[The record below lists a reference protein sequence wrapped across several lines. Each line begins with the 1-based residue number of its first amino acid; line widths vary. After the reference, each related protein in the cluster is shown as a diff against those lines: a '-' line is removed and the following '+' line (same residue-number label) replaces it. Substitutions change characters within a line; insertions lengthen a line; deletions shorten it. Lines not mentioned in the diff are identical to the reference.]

1 MIRQSNS
8 EKITAL
14 YCRLS
19 HDDELQGDSNSIINQ
34 KQILSDYAI
43 KHGLTNYRFYVD
55 DGISGTTFDREGFI
69 NMISDVESGEVG
81 MVIVKDMSRFGRDYL
96 KVGYYTEIMFAEF
109 DVHFIAINDCVD
121 SEREDN
127 DFTPI
132 RNLFNEFYAK
142 DTSRKIRAVWKA
154 KGNAGERIA
163 SVPVYGYKKDPLD
176 PKHLIIDEEA
186 APIVQRIYQMCLS
199 GMGPYQI
206 AAVLS
211 DEKVICPSYHI
222 NNIGMCRR
230 TNLGKNPYGWNS
242 TNVAEILERKDYLGH
257 TTNFKCKRKSYKSH
271 KVIKNPV
278 EDQRIFY
285 NTHEPIIKQDE
296 WDAVQKIRSSKRRRN
311 NSGKTNMFSGL
322 IYCAD
327 CGGKLNYNYKEAK
340 PSQSYFQCGTY
351 SYHATKDDCTTH
363 FIRETVISD
372 LILTELNEIIRTA
385 NCDEK
390 SLVELL
396 AKNNET
402 ASRKQAAK
410 QKKELAAAQKRY
422 DELDRMFNRIYED
435 NVNGKISDER
445 FAKMSASYE
454 AEQAELANTIK
465 NISESLNNDKTEQDN
480 IRRFV
485 AVAKKYTKLTE
496 LSTEILHDFIQK
508 IVVHA
513 PDRSSG
519 RRVVQLDIYYNFI
532 GKIND

>member
-1 MIRQSNS
+1 MIRQSNTD
-8 EKITAL
+8 KVTAL

-43 KHGLTNYRFYVD
+43 KHRLTNYRFYVD
-55 DGISGTTFDREGFI
+55 DGISGTTFDREGFK
-69 NMISDVESGEVG
+69 NMIADVESGEVG
-81 MVIVKDMSRFGRDYL
+81 TVIVKDMSRFGRDYL
-96 KVGYYTEIMFAEF
+96 KVGYYTEIMFAEY
-109 DVHFIAINDCVD
+109 DVHFIAINDGVD

-206 AAVLS
+206 ATTLES
-211 DEKVICPSYHI
+211 EKILCPSYHI
-222 NNIGMCRR
+222 NSIGMSHR
-230 TNLGKNPYGWNS
+230 TNLGKNPYGWN
-242 TNVAEILERKDYLGH
+242 TCCIADILERKDYLGH
-257 TTNFKCKRKSYKSH
+257 TTNFKYRRKSYKSH
-271 KVIKNPV
+271 KVINIPEEEQV
-278 EDQRIFY
+278 IVY
-285 NTHEPIIKQDE
+285 NTHEPIITQDM
-296 WDAVQKIRSSKRRRN
+296 WDAVQTIRASKRRKN
-311 NSGKTNMFSGL
+311 KSGEINIFSGML
-322 IYCAD
+322 YCAD
-327 CGGKLNYNYKEAK
+327 CGARLFYHHNKNK
-340 PSQSYFQCGTY
+340 PGQCHFQCGTY
-351 SYHATKDDCTTH
+351 SYHVTKDECSTH
-363 FIRETVISD
+363 YIRESVVNEIVLS
-372 LILTELNEIIRTA
+372 ELNQIIRTA
-385 NCDEK
+385 NCDEN
-390 SLVELL
+390 SLAELL
-396 AKNNET
+396 SKNNET

-410 QKKELAAAQKRY
+410 QKKELAAAHKRY
-422 DELDRMFNRIYED
+422 DELDRMFNRLYED
-435 NVNGKISDER
+435 SVNGKISDER

-454 AEQAELANTIK
+454 SEQAELADTIK

-480 IRRFV
+480 IRRFIS
-485 AVAKKYTKLTE
+485 VAKKYTELTE

-513 PDRSSG
+513 PDKSSG
-519 RRVVQLDIYYNFI
+519 KRVVQLDIYYNFI
-532 GKIND
+532 GKISE